1 MSFHPSSDGES
12 KEVTMSD
19 KRTSR
24 VLAAALT
31 LLLVFAAF
39 GCQKLSIKKLTAN
52 YHFNK
57 ANSLFIDNKFS
68 KAIVEYKTTLES
80 NPEMRDAYRFLGE
93 SYKALYVPGKKSEEN
108 KERAD
113 LALQALQKAFE
124 ADPNNKNVIYSLGDM
139 YDKLQDFDNAE
150 KMYLRIIDLEPGNM
164 NNYYIIAGFYKRYAA
179 EKKELKE
186 KAEQMYLRRIE
197 TDPENV
203 QGYAYMADYY
213 DQLSPTEFKDKFD
226 NALIYHRKREQLE
239 PASAEIYYTIGVNR
253 FNKAYQLQNLLSE
266 PDKRIAAAE
275 AEQNLLKA
283 IEIDAAFPDAYA
295 YMKILYLNVHAKL
308 YPEKEGRYQEEANR
322 YGDKFTDARTKQ
334 LERMK
339 LEKELKKTT

>member
-1 MSFHPSSDGES
+1 
-12 KEVTMSD
+12 MSD

-24 VLAAALT
+24 VLVATLT
-31 LLLVFAAF
+31 LLLVFAVF
-39 GCQKLSIKKLTAN
+39 GCQKLSVKKLTAN

-57 ANSLFIDNKFS
+57 ANSLFIDNKFT
-68 KAIVEYKTTLES
+68 KAIAEYKATLEN
-80 NPEMRDAYRFLGE
+80 NPELTDAYRFLGE
-93 SYKALYVPGKKSEEN
+93 SYKALYVPGKETADN

-113 LALQALQKAFE
+113 LALQALQKAF
-124 ADPNNKNVIYSLGDM
+124 DSNNNNKDIIYSLGDM

-164 NNYYIIAGFYKRYAA
+164 NNYYIIAEFYKRYAP

-203 QGYAYMADYY
+203 QGYAYMANYF

-226 NALIYHRKREQLE
+226 NALVYHMMRKQLE

-253 FNKAYQLQNLLSE
+253 FNKAYQLQNYLSDA
-266 PDKRIAAAE
+266 DKRIAAAE

-283 IEIDAAFPDAYA
+283 IEIDANFPDAYA
-295 YMKILYLNVHAKL
+295 YMKILYINVQAKL

-322 YGDKFTDARTKQ
+322 FGDKFTEARTRQ

>member
-1 MSFHPSSDGES
+1 
-12 KEVTMSD
+12 MSD
-19 KRTSR
+19 KRASR
-24 VLAAALT
+24 LIVAALT
-31 LLLVFAAF
+31 LVLVFAAF
-39 GCQKLSIKKLTAN
+39 GCQKLSVKRLTGN

-57 ANSLFIDNKFS
+57 ANSLFIDNKYS
-68 KAIVEYKTTLES
+68 KAIAEYQLALS
-80 NPEMRDAYRFLGE
+80 QNPELIDAYRFLGE
-93 SYKALYVPGKKSEEN
+93 SYKALYVPGKETADN

-113 LALQALQKAFE
+113 KALEALQKAYD
-124 ADPNNKNVIYSLGDM
+124 ADSNNKDIIYSLGDM
-139 YDKLQDFDNAE
+139 FDKLRDFDKAE

-164 NNYYIIAGFYKRYAA
+164 NNYYIIAEFYKRYAS

-186 KAEQMYLRRIE
+186 KAEQMYIRRIE

-203 QGYAYMADYY
+203 QGYAYMANYF
-213 DQLSPTEFKDKFD
+213 DQLSPSEFKDKFD
-226 NALIYHRKREQLE
+226 NALVYHKMRQQLE

-253 FNKAYQLQNLLSE
+253 FNKAFQLQNFLSE
-266 PDKRIAAAE
+266 PEKRAAAAE

-283 IEIDAAFPDAYA
+283 IEIDPVFPDAYA
-295 YMKILYLNVHAKL
+295 YMKILYINIHAKL
-308 YPEKEGRYQEEANR
+308 YPEKEGRYTEEANR